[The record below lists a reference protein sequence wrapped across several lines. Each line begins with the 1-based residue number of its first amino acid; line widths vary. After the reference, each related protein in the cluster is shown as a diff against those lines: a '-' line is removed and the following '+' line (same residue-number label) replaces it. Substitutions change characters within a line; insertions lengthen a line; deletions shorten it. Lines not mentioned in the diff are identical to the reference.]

1 MAIVEIQDLWKSFRN
16 RRKVIEAVRGVN
28 LTIRE
33 GEVFGFLGPNGA
45 GKTTTLRMLTT
56 LLPPDKGRATV
67 AGFDLRNEPYRV
79 RACIGYVSQNGGA
92 DSALTGRENTIMQ
105 ARFYGFSAEKARKRV
120 AELLENLEMTTFAD
134 RPARTYSGG
143 QRRRLDLALG
153 LVHQPRLLFLD
164 EPSIGLDPQS
174 RAVLW
179 NEVRKLQAT
188 GTTIFLTTHY
198 LDEADQLCD
207 RLAIINLIVLV
218 ALPLGIHINLTGLLL
233 TLGLVMI
240 LATCL
245 SSCSY
250 ALAILLR
257 DTNALSSFLNTLT
270 LPALLLS
277 GILLPLTLAPA
288 IIRNIAFINP
298 LAYTVNA
305 ARLLFRGI
313 IVDGAVLAGF
323 IIMVVLAALAI
334 MWAVNS
340 FKRAAA

>member
-1 MAIVEIQDLWKSFRN
+1 MMAIVEIQDLWKSFRN

-28 LTIRE
+28 LAIQE

-56 LLPPDKGRATV
+56 LLPPDKGRAII

-79 RACIGYVSQNGGA
+79 RACIGYVSQSGGA
-92 DSALTGRENTIMQ
+92 DSALTGRENAIMQ
-105 ARFYGFSAEKARKRV
+105 ARFYGFSAEKARKRA
-120 AELLENLEMTTFAD
+120 AELLENLEMTAFAD

-179 NEVRKLQAT
+179 NEVRKLQAA

-207 RLAIINLIVLV
+207 HLAIINAGQIVAEGTSSQLKQQVAGDVITLSLTQNSIAQDYLREQTFVREIHDLPATQAQEQRLQLYVEHGEEVLV
-218 ALPLGIHINLTGLLL
+218 TVIHLLDSIGVTVHSVTLARPSLDDVFLRLTGHSL
-233 TLGLVMI
+233 TDVP
-240 LATCL
+240 
-245 SSCSY
+245 SQ
-250 ALAILLR
+250 
-257 DTNALSSFLNTLT
+257 
-270 LPALLLS
+270 
-277 GILLPLTLAPA
+277 
-288 IIRNIAFINP
+288 IA
-298 LAYTVNA
+298 
-305 ARLLFRGI
+305 G
-313 IVDGAVLAGF
+313 
-323 IIMVVLAALAI
+323 
-334 MWAVNS
+334 NS
-340 FKRAAA
+340 WGQ